1 MRLWSRWLAA
11 LGGAATVLASWAPPA
26 AAETNWAARYYG
38 NRLTWGYTS
47 YDFTVGS
54 LGVIGN
60 FPLGAGG
67 GVGNANFGSALAGLN
82 LDLFN
87 WNTAST
93 RFSLVSGGIN
103 LAGLNWLSLNS
114 SGPPVAVSLA
124 YLRVGPRLLFYPEF
138 DDEGPL
144 GFMSGATRNLG
155 FSFNVGAGAFL
166 DGSGPNGTTLRSPGI
181 DLSVGLNYM
190 PRHRPILD
198 RRQKDL
204 PDLATLVM
212 ASSLMAGPGTYLYLN
227 QGRLTGDTNQV
238 LLATASGLAIAGGA
252 WWFISELTKGHD
264 RGEDE

>member
-1 MRLWSRWLAA
+1 MRLLTRLAA
-11 LGGAATVLASWAPPA
+11 ALVGVATSLAAAAPPA
-26 AAETNWAARYYG
+26 AAEVNYAQRFYG

-54 LGVIGN
+54 LAVIGN

-67 GVGNANFGSALAGLN
+67 GVGNANFGSAIAGLN

-93 RFSLVSGGIN
+93 RFSLLSGGLN

-114 SGPPVAVSLA
+114 AGPPVAVSLA
-124 YLRVGPRLLFYPEF
+124 YLRAGPRLLFYPEF
-138 DDEGPL
+138 DDDGPF
-144 GFMSGATRNLG
+144 GFMGGMTRNLG

-198 RRQKDL
+198 RRQRHL
-204 PDLATLVM
+204 PDLATLV
-212 ASSLMAGPGTYLYLN
+212 ASGAMVAGPGAYLYLN
-227 QGRLTGDTNQV
+227 QSRLGGDTPQV
-238 LLATASGLAIAGGA
+238 LLTSGAALAMLGGA
-252 WWFISELTKGHD
+252 WWFASELTKGND
-264 RGEDE
+264 DGSDD